1 MKVIDMESCTSRN
14 DTVDTGIEHRNVNI
28 ELASPGQLRPYPNNS
43 RTHTRK
49 QIRQIADSIT
59 RFGFTNP
66 ILIDDD
72 GQIIAGHGRVEAAK
86 LLGLAA
92 VPTIKLSYLSP
103 AEKRAYIIADNRI
116 AERAGW
122 DREILAIE
130 LQALIDVDFNVELTG
145 FEAAEIDLTLA
156 DADDARRE
164 ESGPEDRIP
173 EAAPDQIVSRA
184 GDLWLLGQHRLLC
197 GDARDPAAYHLLLD
211 GEKAGFVFSDP
222 PYNVAVNGHASRS
235 EQRRHGEFAMASG
248 EMTTEAFTDFL
259 KAVFTQ
265 LITHSD
271 DGSVHDLC
279 MDWRHIGEMLAAGT
293 ATYTQLLN
301 VCVWAKS
308 HFGMGGFYRSQ
319 HELVFIWKA
328 GEGPHRNNLP
338 VSREGRSRSNVWN
351 YASTVGRRD
360 ELAMHPTVKPVALVA
375 DAIKD
380 CSARNAIV
388 LDPCLGSGTTLIAA
402 HRTGRRARG
411 IEIDPVYVDVAIKR
425 WQTYT
430 GKAATLAAT
439 GQTFEEVTEARTQSS
454 SSAPQHGA
462 ATAAQEVR

>member
-1 MKVIDMESCTSRN
+1 MTHCTSRN
-14 DTVDTGIEHRNVNI
+14 DTVDTGIEHHNVNI
-28 ELASPGQLRPYPNNS
+28 ELASPKVLRPYPNNA

-59 RFGFTNP
+59 QFGFTNP
-66 ILIDDD
+66 VLIDDA

-92 VPTIKLSYLSP
+92 VPTIKLSHLSA

-130 LQALIDVDFNVELTG
+130 LQALIDLDFDVELTG
-145 FEAAEIDLTLA
+145 FEAGEIDLTLA
-156 DADDARRE
+156 DADGSRRE
-164 ESGPEDRIP
+164 DAGPEDRIP
-173 EAAPDQIVSRA
+173 EPAADQVVSRA
-184 GDLWLLGQHRLLC
+184 GDLWLLGSHRLLC
-197 GDARDPAAYHLLLD
+197 GDARDPAAYGLLLD
-211 GEKAGFVFSDP
+211 GQKANFVFSDP

-248 EMTTEAFTDFL
+248 EMTAEAFTEFL
-259 KAVFTQ
+259 KGVLGHLVA
-265 LITHSD
+265 HSE

-279 MDWRHIGEMLAAGT
+279 MDWRHIGEMLAAGN
-293 ATYTQLLN
+293 ASYSELLN

-319 HELVFIWKA
+319 HELVFVWKA

-351 YASTVGRRD
+351 YPGTVGRRD

-388 LDPCLGSGTTLIAA
+388 LDPFLGSGTTLIAA

-430 GKAATLAAT
+430 GKTAALALT
-439 GQTFEEVTEARTQSS
+439 GQTFEEVAEARAQSS
-454 SSAPQHGA
+454 SLGPQHGA
-462 ATAAQEVR
+462 TTVADEVR